1 MIKNGT
7 NGKLI
12 EMEELCQIIKTKD
25 IRTAIAW
32 CERFG
37 IPIIH
42 RGNKRLTYR
51 FLVDIEVDRKIMQ
64 LLKKKY
70 PENWEE
76 LYGYY
81 KTEDLNSYL
90 LATSEEENYT
100 EGKIT
105 SRSNPKSSFAKAF
118 SKT

>member
-1 MIKNGT
+1 MNT
-7 NGKLI
+7 NETNEKLI
-12 EMEELCQIIKTKD
+12 EMSELSKMIRARD
-25 IRTAIAW
+25 PRTALKW
-32 CERFG
+32 CENYNLPI
-37 IPIIH
+37 IPI
-42 RGNKRLTYR
+42 GKKKMTYR
-51 FLVDIEVDRKIMQ
+51 FLVDIEVDRKITQ